1 MSNFNIALSGLNAA
15 QAAFNIIG
23 NNIANAATEG
33 YHRQRV
39 NLLPAYSSQQG
50 AVLIGG
56 GVDVKEVTRL
66 IDNLLEQEIVRQQ
79 SALGQVLQESITL
92 RTIENGLGELS
103 TGKGG
108 LSTAIDTFFNS
119 LRDLSAD
126 PAGIIRQDQVLTDA
140 ETLAGQFRT
149 LGEFLIALD
158 AQIRLEVENTL
169 DGINILT
176 SQIAELNDKIA
187 RIEITGGNANTM
199 SDQRDRH
206 ISDLSELIGIQ
217 TLSKEDGVV
226 NVSTNGIGIP
236 LVMDANNS
244 ELELAYDE
252 NAVLGISI
260 TGTSTCITG
269 IQGGKLGGLLS
280 LKNSIVSDISD
291 DLDSLAGAIIQKI
304 NQYHVQGVG
313 SEGSFA
319 VLTGWTN
326 ASGDLADFTNIT
338 DGNMYIRVTNTTTN
352 AITRETIAIDADSDS
367 LTDIATAISA
377 ITGLTASVNPS
388 NQLTISADTG
398 YEFDFLPAVLPEPTT
413 ETLTDP
419 IPPDIA
425 VSGIYTGTTNSTY
438 TCTVAGVD
446 GQIGVTDG
454 LKLEVEKDGTLIKE
468 LNVGLGYV
476 AGSKLNLG
484 DGLYISLSI
493 ESGETEGSLIVTDNF
508 VINAWAD
515 TDTSGLLAA
524 TGINT
529 FFSGTNALN
538 INICSDILADHR
550 RVATALGPDMTDNI
564 NVVRLADVRDEAISS
579 LDSLTCGEFYS
590 RLIADIGQ
598 QLSVKKM
605 RQDNIEVMVLN
616 LLNQKNEI
624 SGVDIND
631 EAAQLLVFE
640 QMFQAVAKHMD
651 IINSSL
657 SNLMEIV

>member
-244 ELELAYDE
+244 ERHIYLHHRHSRRKAWR
-252 NAVLGISI
+252 
-260 TGTSTCITG
+260 
-269 IQGGKLGGLLS
+269 
-280 LKNSIVSDISD
+280 
-291 DLDSLAGAIIQKI
+291 II
-304 NQYHVQGVG
+304 
-313 SEGSFA
+313 
-319 VLTGWTN
+319 
-326 ASGDLADFTNIT
+326 
-338 DGNMYIRVTNTTTN
+338 
-352 AITRETIAIDADSDS
+352 
-367 LTDIATAISA
+367 
-377 ITGLTASVNPS
+377 
-388 NQLTISADTG
+388 
-398 YEFDFLPAVLPEPTT
+398 
-413 ETLTDP
+413 
-419 IPPDIA
+419 
-425 VSGIYTGTTNSTY
+425 
-438 TCTVAGVD
+438 
-446 GQIGVTDG
+446 
-454 LKLEVEKDGTLIKE
+454 
-468 LNVGLGYV
+468 
-476 AGSKLNLG
+476 
-484 DGLYISLSI
+484 
-493 ESGETEGSLIVTDNF
+493 
-508 VINAWAD
+508 
-515 TDTSGLLAA
+515 
-524 TGINT
+524 
-529 FFSGTNALN
+529 
-538 INICSDILADHR
+538 
-550 RVATALGPDMTDNI
+550 
-564 NVVRLADVRDEAISS
+564 
-579 LDSLTCGEFYS
+579 
-590 RLIADIGQ
+590 
-598 QLSVKKM
+598 
-605 RQDNIEVMVLN
+605 
-616 LLNQKNEI
+616 
-624 SGVDIND
+624 
-631 EAAQLLVFE
+631 
-640 QMFQAVAKHMD
+640 VAKEYHCF
-651 IINSSL
+651 
-657 SNLMEIV
+657 